1 MGQDDMNVLRLA
13 YTNALSQG
21 GKKNSIDAA
30 IIKYVDDSA
39 EATGDSLGEKVAE
52 IPFNFER
59 RRSSCII
66 RTPTGTLILVCKGAF
81 EEVSSLCTRVRHG
94 RKSSYIE
101 VEARQQ
107 LAQRA
112 AVFNIDGYR
121 VIAVAIK
128 ELQESDLEEN
138 DLLEDLDSNMTL
150 EGLLTFL
157 DPPKADAARSIER
170 LRNLGVDVRVL
181 TGDNLGVALKVS
193 RALNLVQEVDEANV
207 QAVTGPDLARLDRD
221 EFNAVVKTCKIF
233 AKLTSSQKGQV
244 ITSLKNAGENVGMLG
259 DGINDCVALRFADAG
274 ISVDTG
280 TAVAKNCADGRSLDQ
295 LGICVL

>member
-1 MGQDDMNVLRLA
+1 MNVLRLA

-101 VEARQQ
+101 VEAWQQ

-112 AVFNIDGYR
+112 AAFNIDGYR

-233 AKLTSSQKGQV
+233 AKLTPSQKGQV

-274 ISVDTG
+274 ISVDTE
-280 TAVAKNCADGRSLDQ
+280 TAVAKNCADDRSLDQ